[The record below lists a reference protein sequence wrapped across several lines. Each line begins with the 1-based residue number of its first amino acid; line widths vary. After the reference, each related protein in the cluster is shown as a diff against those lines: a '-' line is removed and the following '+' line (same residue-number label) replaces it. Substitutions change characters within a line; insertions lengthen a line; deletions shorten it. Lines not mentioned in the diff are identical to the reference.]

1 MLDGEVNVNVSRCR
15 LLSGAKLTSA
25 ASGLRVLRCRR
36 PLRRRGIS
44 NWQLRSKGK
53 SSSVGKT
60 SGEVSLQSPMGG
72 ETVGRRTNGRFLCEN
87 SGTYIAPPPHCI
99 RAIRQHDAGREM
111 STLMR
116 SAWGTGGRRCR
127 HKCIPH
133 KGEIIVR
140 NPVVKNP
147 IPIAVV
153 AFKNPSE
160 DERGSDRRK
169 ENRLN

>member
-1 MLDGEVNVNVSRCR
+1 M
-15 LLSGAKLTSA
+15 
-25 ASGLRVLRCRR
+25 
-36 PLRRRGIS
+36 
-44 NWQLRSKGK
+44 K

-60 SGEVSLQSPMGG
+60 SGEVSLQSPMEG

-99 RAIRQHDAGREM
+99 RAIRQHDAEREM
-111 STLMR
+111 SSLIR

-133 KGEIIVR
+133 EGVITVL

-147 IPIAVV
+147 ITCIIAVV
-153 AFKNPSE
+153 AVKNRSE

-169 ENRLN
+169 ENRSN